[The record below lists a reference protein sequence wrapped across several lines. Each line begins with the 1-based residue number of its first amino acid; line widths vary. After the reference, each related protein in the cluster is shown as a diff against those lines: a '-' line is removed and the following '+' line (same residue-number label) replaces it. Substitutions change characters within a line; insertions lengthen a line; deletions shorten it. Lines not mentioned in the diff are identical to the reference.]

1 MYTKEL
7 QYIEGYRMFSDML
20 ENLQKNQSNILGSNI
35 SKQQISN
42 KSEKN
47 FLDILDEKIEK
58 MEKMKDVLKG
68 NSYHL
73 EGKKKKEEVKG
84 KKDIAPKKSTQ
95 SKIIVF

>member
-35 SKQQISN
+35 SKHQISN

-47 FLDILDEKIEK
+47 FLDILDFNAAIDDKNLIFIMIVNFSSDRTK
-58 MEKMKDVLKG
+58 KGGKFLIYFLK
-68 NSYHL
+68 
-73 EGKKKKEEVKG
+73 V
-84 KKDIAPKKSTQ
+84 DI
-95 SKIIVF
+95 F